1 MRAKIAALNLRIEEM
16 DDDTSC
22 AALNRLRGKLRE
34 LMKGGQ
40 KTDHEVSSVMEKSIE
55 TMMELSKS
63 CSDLKSENENLLA
76 QLEALQRKL
85 GPDGGNFA
93 ECHEKL
99 EKFEAL
105 VADLKKELIDKSQV
119 VGDLE
124 NVNYNQRRIS
134 EQLEIDLDKITV
146 SRNAL
151 MNEFDALK
159 SELIQKDAK
168 VSFFSKKKKN
178 NFFPPKYYSKS
189 FFFLFLI
196 YFFFSR

>member
-1 MRAKIAALNLRIEEM
+1 M

-22 AALNRLRGKLRE
+22 AALNRLRAKLRE

-40 KTDHEVSSVMEKSIE
+40 KTDHEVSVVVEKSIE

-85 GPDGGNFA
+85 GPDQTDFS

-105 VADLKKELIDKSQV
+105 VADLKKELIDKDQAV
-119 VGDLE
+119 ADLK
-124 NVNYNQRRIS
+124 NANYNQRSAS
-134 EQLEIDLDKITV
+134 EQLELDLDKMNV
-146 SRNAL
+146 SHKAL
-151 MNEFDALK
+151 MNEVDAMK
-159 SELIQKDAK
+159 NELMQKDAK
-168 VSFFSKKKKN
+168 VF
-178 NFFPPKYYSKS
+178 
-189 FFFLFLI
+189 
-196 YFFFSR
+196 